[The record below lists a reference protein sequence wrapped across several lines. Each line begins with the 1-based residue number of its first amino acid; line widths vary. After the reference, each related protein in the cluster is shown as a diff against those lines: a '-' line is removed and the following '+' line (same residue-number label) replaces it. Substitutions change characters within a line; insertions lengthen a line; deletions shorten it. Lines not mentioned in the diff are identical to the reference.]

1 MNMAKKRAK
10 RKRPVGKKKKLRK
23 EEKPRIGEI
32 LVKRL
37 RQFVEALESG
47 ENLAKKYR
55 CWRVY
60 ADGTRKR
67 LRKFP

>member
-1 MNMAKKRAK
+1 MAKKRAK
-10 RKRPVGKKKKLRK
+10 RKRPVGKKRKLRK
-23 EEKPRIGEI
+23 EEKRRLGEI
-32 LVKRL
+32 LAKSFRE
-37 RQFVEALESG
+37 FTEALKSG
-47 ENLAKKYR
+47 KNLAKKYR

>member
-1 MNMAKKRAK
+1 MAKKRAK

-23 EEKPRIGEI
+23 EEKPRLGEI
-32 LVKRL
+32 LVKSFRE
-37 RQFVEALESG
+37 FTAALKSG